1 MQANDLLVRQTLSGP
16 SPFQRAAQGA
26 VRKQP
31 FSSVNLIANPGRILS
46 LTRASNLLSVEMR
59 AMRNRLFIVV
69 ALVALLGLQFAD
81 CASAMTQ
88 DQQSMQC
95 CGSMPCDPSNQSHDC
110 CKGMVSSQSPSVLP
124 VAHVALHAPVIV
136 VTDVFASPQA
146 TPYAAVSRLD
156 FEAPQH
162 SPPELYTLHSSLLI

>member
-1 MQANDLLVRQTLSGP
+1 
-16 SPFQRAAQGA
+16 
-26 VRKQP
+26 
-31 FSSVNLIANPGRILS
+31 
-46 LTRASNLLSVEMR
+46 MR
-59 AMRNRLFIVV
+59 GKLFIVV
-69 ALVALLGLQFAD
+69 ALVTGLGLQFAD

-124 VAHVALHAPVIV
+124 VAHVTLHAPVMV
-136 VTDVFASPQA
+136 VTDVLASPQV
-146 TPYAAVSRLD
+146 TPYAEVSRLD
-156 FEAPQH
+156 FETPQH

>member
-1 MQANDLLVRQTLSGP
+1 MSR
-16 SPFQRAAQGA
+16 
-26 VRKQP
+26 
-31 FSSVNLIANPGRILS
+31 
-46 LTRASNLLSVEMR
+46 NLLI
-59 AMRNRLFIVV
+59 FV

-81 CASAMTQ
+81 CMYAATQ
-88 DQQSMQC
+88 DPQSMKC

-124 VAHVALHAPVIV
+124 VAHVTLHAPVMV
-136 VTDVFASPQA
+136 VTDVLASPQA
-146 TPYAAVSRLD
+146 TPYAEVSRLD

>member
-1 MQANDLLVRQTLSGP
+1 
-16 SPFQRAAQGA
+16 
-26 VRKQP
+26 
-31 FSSVNLIANPGRILS
+31 
-46 LTRASNLLSVEMR
+46 
-59 AMRNRLFIVV
+59 MRNRLFIVV
-69 ALVALLGLQFAD
+69 ALVALFGLQFAD

-124 VAHVALHAPVIV
+124 VAHVTLHAPVMV
-136 VTDVFASPQA
+136 VTNMLASPQA
-146 TPYAAVSRLD
+146 TPYAEVSRLD
-156 FEAPQH
+156 FDSPEH

>member
-1 MQANDLLVRQTLSGP
+1 MS
-16 SPFQRAAQGA
+16 
-26 VRKQP
+26 KK
-31 FSSVNLIANPGRILS
+31 
-46 LTRASNLLSVEMR
+46 
-59 AMRNRLFIVV
+59 LFIVV

-81 CASAMTQ
+81 CMSAATQ
-88 DQQSMQC
+88 DSQSMKC

-124 VAHVALHAPVIV
+124 VAHVSLHAPVMV
-136 VTDVFASPQA
+136 VTDVLASPQA
-146 TPYAAVSRLD
+146 TPYTEVSRLD

>member
-1 MQANDLLVRQTLSGP
+1 MSKKLLI
-16 SPFQRAAQGA
+16 F
-26 VRKQP
+26 
-31 FSSVNLIANPGRILS
+31 
-46 LTRASNLLSVEMR
+46 
-59 AMRNRLFIVV
+59 V

-81 CASAMTQ
+81 CMSAATH
-88 DQQSMQC
+88 DQQSMKC

-124 VAHVALHAPVIV
+124 VAHVTLHAPVMV
-136 VTDVFASPQA
+136 VTDTLTSLQA
-146 TPYAAVSRLD
+146 TPYTEVSRLD